1 MIIGHFPRV
10 TIGCSGIGRF
20 RDEIRSPLSTASQ
33 VSACFLSSAMWAG
46 TPAERLSQQVAQ
58 AKALADRHAYREA
71 AAVLEK
77 LRAISTSPRFRTGRD
92 TLYVRARYE
101 ALGGNPDKAMTTLK
115 YAADLEVVP
124 LGDGLANRIY
134 RFARPPRIQGA
145 GGASPKGSGVVERQP
160 SPRHSLK
167 ANA

>member
-77 LRAISTSPRFRTGRD
+77 LASDID
-92 TLYVRARYE
+92 I
-101 ALGGNPDKAMTTLK
+101 TTLPNWSGHALCPCTVRSTRGK
-115 YAADLEVVP
+115 SRQGDDDPEV
-124 LGDGLANRIY
+124 RR
-134 RFARPPRIQGA
+134 RFGSS
-145 GGASPKGSGVVERQP
+145 ASW
-160 SPRHSLK
+160 
-167 ANA
+167 